1 VRTVRHRSKCEV
13 TAGLRHVRVHDAGR
27 RGQADDERAV
37 ERGRHGVGDDPADR
51 DRMSGSADDPVTVS
65 VATSA
70 LPSDIVGPT
79 GYVR

>member
-1 VRTVRHRSKCEV
+1 
-13 TAGLRHVRVHDAGR
+13 
-27 RGQADDERAV
+27 
-37 ERGRHGVGDDPADR
+37 
-51 DRMSGSADDPVTVS
+51 MSGSADDPVTVS